1 MFACVA
7 IDSAGRDVMHYWWG
21 LVLLG
26 IGWNLMFVAGTA
38 LLTTTYRP
46 AERFRAQAVNEFSVF
61 GTQALASL
69 MAGPA
74 IHALGWQTL
83 NMAALAPLA
92 LFAAALAAWP
102 GQRSRN
108 SRA

>member
-1 MFACVA
+1 
-7 IDSAGRDVMHYWWG
+7 MHYWWG

-26 IGWNLMFVAGTA
+26 VGWNLLFVAGTA
-38 LLTTTYRP
+38 LLTTTYRS

-69 MAGPA
+69 LAGPA
-74 IHALGWQTL
+74 IHALGWHSL
-83 NMAALAPLA
+83 NLAALVPLA
-92 LFAAALAAWP
+92 MFALVLVAWP
-102 GQRSRN
+102 AQRSRN